1 MQTFSVCAKIKP
13 YHINMKKS
21 LLRNLLLI
29 LLLTHFAFLISCKKD
44 DEIVI
49 PKNAALNGYLKDS
62 TIIADSLKRIN
73 SAGII
78 NYTVAVVN
86 GNSSALFRNNAKLAG
101 QASQKEVQTVLTG
114 AVVTATQYGRT
125 QVDTTDESG
134 LAMLTGFFRGGI
146 NITIRKEGFTTIT
159 YIAHVSSTE
168 ETENNTIRWMGNII
182 PIFELAGERTSTI
195 TGKVTVE
202 TNLTNIT
209 RELAPSGTAVTAS
222 IHPTTSFYEKF
233 LKLNY
238 ASGDASYFGGEIA
251 SASYETG
258 VAGAVNEEGMYSVT
272 VPGAIAG
279 LPIKLNFS
287 DIAADQT
294 VFETGDPNVDGG
306 FNRIKTYRNLF
317 RAFETSPTA
326 VPAAGGAMVFFLS
339 GSGAEAVAAIS
350 GDANIE
356 RINITNGGTGYT
368 VAPKVQIVG
377 GSGSGATAT
386 ATVTNGV
393 VTDITLDNQ
402 GSGYTSTPTVM
413 LISGTGATASTT
425 IGGGGKVL
433 AVIIKNSGNGYTTA
447 PAVTFSAPALAGG
460 VTATGTAV
468 VSGGKVTEI
477 KITEAGSG
485 YTGAATITIG
495 AAPAGG
501 IDATAETV
509 FSGQSVES
517 VQIIDEGMNYI
528 GAPTVTFSAPDVAG
542 GVRATG
548 TAIVDII
555 SGIVTGIQIKNA
567 GSGYLAAPTVMISAG
582 SGASAEAV
590 FLGRGLTGIEVIAGG
605 TDYVTAPV
613 VKITGGDG
621 SGAEATAVIANGK
634 VIGVTIDNPGSGY
647 TTEPTIEF
655 ISGNGAQASVTVEN
669 GRITVI
675 DVVNGGFGY
684 TGAPTIKIEA
694 IPGAP
699 GSGATAIAKVDNGKV
714 TSVNITDKGTGY
726 IGGNVPSVSETFVIR
741 PDNSEFIDIY
751 PGLTYIRDVHY
762 GTGVKQND

>member
-1 MQTFSVCAKIKP
+1 MRHYIIIPAE
-13 YHINMKKS
+13 YMKKIVS
-21 LLRNLLLI
+21 KNVLLI
-29 LLLTHFAFLISCKKD
+29 LVLFHFTFLISCKKD

-62 TIIADSLKRIN
+62 TIIADSLKRVN

-86 GNSSALFRNNAKLAG
+86 GNASALFRNPDNAKVAA
-101 QASQKEVQTVLTG
+101 QASLKEVNSVLAG
-114 AVVTATQYGRT
+114 AVVTATQYGKT

-134 LAMLTGFFRGGI
+134 LAVLTGFFRGGI
-146 NITIRKEGFTTIT
+146 NITIRKEGFTTMT
-159 YIAHVSSTE
+159 YMAHVSSTE
-168 ETENNTIRWMGNII
+168 ETENNTIRWMGNIV
-182 PIFELAGERTSTI
+182 PVFELTGERTSTI
-195 TGKVTVE
+195 TGKVTIE

-209 RELAPSGTAVTAS
+209 RELAPNGTAVTAS

-238 ASGDASYFGGEIA
+238 TSGDANYFGGEIA

-258 VAGAVNEEGMYSVT
+258 IAGSVNEEGMYSLT

-306 FNRIKTYRNLF
+306 FNRLKTYRTLF
-317 RAFETSPTA
+317 RAFETSPTP

-339 GSGAEAVAAIS
+339 GSGAEAVASIS
-350 GDANIE
+350 GDAGLE

-368 VAPKVQIVG
+368 VAPKVLITG
-377 GSGSGATAT
+377 GGGSGATAT
-386 ATVTNGV
+386 ATMINNGV
-393 VTDITLDNQ
+393 ITDIRLDTP
-402 GSGYTSTPTVM
+402 GSGYTSQPTVSF
-413 LISGTGATASTT
+413 ISGTGATASTT
-425 IGGGGKVL
+425 IGGGGKVM

-447 PAVTFSAPALAGG
+447 PTVTFSAPEITGG

-468 VSGGKVTEI
+468 ISGGKITEI

-485 YTGAATITIG
+485 YTGAATVSIE
-495 AAPAGG
+495 AAPVGG
-501 IDATAETV
+501 IDATAEAV

-517 VQIIDEGMNYI
+517 VQIINEGMNYV
-528 GAPTVTFSAPDVAG
+528 GTPTVTFSAPEVSG

-548 TAIVDII
+548 TAIVDVA
-555 SGIVTGIQIKNA
+555 SGIVTGIQMTSA
-567 GSGYLAAPTVMISAG
+567 GSGYINPPIVTIDAG

-590 FLGRGLTGIEVIAGG
+590 FLGRRVTGIEILAGG
-605 TDYVTAPV
+605 ADYVSPPS
-613 VKITGGDG
+613 VKISGGGG

-634 VIGVTIDNPGSGY
+634 VIGVTINYMGSGY
-647 TTEPTIEF
+647 LTAPDIEF
-655 ISGNGAQASVTVEN
+655 ISGDGAQASVTVED
-669 GRITVI
+669 GKITAI
-675 DVVNGGFGY
+675 NVVNGGFGY
-684 TGAPTIKIEA
+684 TGAPTVKIEA

-699 GSGATAIAKVDNGKV
+699 GSGATATASINNDKV
-714 TSVNITDKGTGY
+714 TGVGISNQGNGY
-726 IGGNVPSVSETFVIR
+726 IGGNVPSVAESFVIR
-741 PDNSEFIDIY
+741 PDASEFLDIY